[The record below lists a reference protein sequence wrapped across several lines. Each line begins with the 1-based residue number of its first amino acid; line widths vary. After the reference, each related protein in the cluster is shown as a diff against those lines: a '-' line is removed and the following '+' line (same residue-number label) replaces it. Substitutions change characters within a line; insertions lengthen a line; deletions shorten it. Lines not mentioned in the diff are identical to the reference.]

1 MTHRNSRFELGG
13 RTALVTGASR
23 GLGVAIA
30 EGLAAAG
37 ADLVLT
43 SRAEADLEPVAQR
56 LRDDYG
62 CAVRTLAADLGE
74 PAAGADLAAQAWE
87 AAGRIDILVNNA
99 GLSIPA
105 LAVDVT
111 PQDYDTV
118 MAVNVRTPALLAADL
133 GGRMA
138 AAGGGR
144 IVNVASVAGL
154 RALREHY
161 VYSMSK
167 AALIMAGKVLALELG
182 DRGVRVNTVCPT
194 VVLTEMGTR
203 VWGDPVKSGP
213 MLARI
218 STGHFAQPQDVAD
231 AVIYLASDAAEMLNG
246 TEIVIDGG
254 FSAN

>member
-1 MTHRNSRFELGG
+1 MSDHASRFRLDG

-43 SRAEADLEPVAQR
+43 SRDEADLAPVAAR
-56 LRDDYG
+56 LRQEHG
-62 CAVRTLAADLGE
+62 CTVSTLAADLGS
-74 PAAGADLAAQAWE
+74 PTAGAELGAAAWD
-87 AAGRIDILVNNA
+87 AAGRVDVLVNNA

-111 PQDYDTV
+111 PADYDTV

-154 RALREHY
+154 RALTEHY

-182 DRGVRVNTVCPT
+182 AAGVRVNTVCPT

-218 STGHFAQPQDVAD
+218 SAGHFAQPQDVAD
-231 AVIYLASDAAEMLNG
+231 AVVYLASDAAEMLNG
-246 TEIVIDGG
+246 TELVIDGG